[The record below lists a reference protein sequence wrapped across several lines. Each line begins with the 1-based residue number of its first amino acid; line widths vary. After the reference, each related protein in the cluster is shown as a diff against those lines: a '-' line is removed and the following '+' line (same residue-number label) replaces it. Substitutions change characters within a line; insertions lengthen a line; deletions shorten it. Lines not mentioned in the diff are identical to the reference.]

1 MSVVILIKR
10 TVPEEKVGEVLPLFN
25 QLRSRSLEQPG
36 YVSGATLK
44 RVDNPSEYLVISTWQ
59 LIEDWE
65 KWKASDKRKEIQSKI
80 DSLIGTKTDYEIY
93 DYQIPYSEFPE

>member
-1 MSVVILIKR
+1 MAVVILIKR

-25 QLRSRSLEQPG
+25 QLRHWSLEQPG

-44 RVDNPSEYLVISTWQ
+44 RVDNPNEYLVISTWQ

-65 KWKASDKRKEIQSKI
+65 KWKTSDKRKEIQGKI
-80 DSLIGTKTDYEIY
+80 DSLIGTETDYEIY
-93 DYQIPYSEFPE
+93 DYRIPARELIA